1 MFKYYRTIPYGRRS
15 IYIDKWGE
23 VAHEPTRD
31 IIFVDDSTGE
41 IFISNDLKIKIYKR
55 NKKIKAFYEFYNHYF
70 KKKLVSIV
78 LYVVNVKCISSIS
91 NQLKSIRK
99 KLKKKQIQLLANYWQ
114 RDIGEKKFEPH
125 FHLMLALPRIN
136 IELFNQLFEGDYES
150 GAKAELCDD
159 LQKFTKYLMKKKFF
173 APFKQ
178 KNNSISRKLLKP
190 SLISK

>member
-99 KLKKKQIQLLANYWQ
+99 KLKRSKYNCLQTIGKGILVKKNLNHIF
-114 RDIGEKKFEPH
+114 I
-125 FHLMLALPRIN
+125 
-136 IELFNQLFEGDYES
+136 
-150 GAKAELCDD
+150 LCW
-159 LQKFTKYLMKKKFF
+159 LYLGLIL
-173 APFKQ
+173 
-178 KNNSISRKLLKP
+178 N
-190 SLISK
+190 SLINCLKEIMRVELKQNFAMTFRSLQNI